1 MPSCHLPPKQTATC
15 FISASC
21 RFCFMPYALLP
32 LLLHPMSSCRLCF
45 TLCPAANTSSHV
57 AAFPFVLSLVLHH
70 CVASSHVLSVLALD
84 NCWHQVLSADPDE
97 EHSCSDSGGSEE
109 EEGSDYDY
117 DDDFINDGTESG
129 SQYDSEGSAEDVESG

>member
-1 MPSCHLPPKQTATC
+1 MLCAGLGGLGRLLAAPHVLAPAALKPNWMKKSAFGVC
-15 FISASC
+15 F
-21 RFCFMPYALLP
+21 
-32 LLLHPMSSCRLCF
+32 LCF
-45 TLCPAANTSSHV
+45 QV

-117 DDDFINDGTESG
+117 DDDFINDGTESE
-129 SQYDSEGSAEDVESG
+129 SQYDSEGSAEDVESD